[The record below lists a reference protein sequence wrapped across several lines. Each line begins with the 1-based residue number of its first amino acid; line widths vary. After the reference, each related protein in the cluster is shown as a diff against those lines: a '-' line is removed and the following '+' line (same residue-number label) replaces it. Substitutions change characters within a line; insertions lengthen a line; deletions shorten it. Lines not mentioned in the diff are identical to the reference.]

1 MENREKPADPRTTEG
16 SQNRRRD
23 QKAEGPGNI
32 QRDEKTED
40 LAKMGTADRFGV
52 LGGSLWD
59 KQLHKAPGFREES
72 EGIEKGRGTGGPK
85 NRNEWEGDG

>member
-16 SQNRRRD
+16 SQNRRD

-52 LGGSLWD
+52 LGRSLGTSNFTRHQD
-59 KQLHKAPGFREES
+59 LGKNL
-72 EGIEKGRGTGGPK
+72 RG
-85 NRNEWEGDG
+85 